1 MTSTLNK
8 DYREETDWLF
18 RQFPSYQ
25 QIGSK
30 AYKPTL
36 DNTKSLAQ
44 FADNPERALKF
55 VHVAGS
61 NGKGS
66 TCAMLASI
74 LTEAGYKVGLFTS
87 PHITDF
93 RERIRV
99 NGICIDKQSVV
110 DFIRGIKAHS
120 FDFDPSFFE
129 VSFVMALDYFKKQ
142 KCDICIIETGLGGR
156 LDATNIITPLV
167 SVITS
172 ISLEHTDILGNTLEE
187 IATEKAGIIKPHA
200 DVVVGK
206 IVNELTPIFTDRAKG
221 ENISIYFANEAKTN
235 YTAPLLGKHQ
245 QDNLMS
251 VDCTLHSLRKHGFS
265 IPENAIT
272 NGLLRLSQNTGFNGR
287 LQIVSDN
294 PTIIYDVSHNPDGIK
309 ASMKAIAELE
319 FEKLHIVYGTSQEK
333 DVEAILA
340 HFPLDARFYFT
351 EFSNER
357 TMEIEQLKAYIKQDQ
372 LVKSLFFS
380 SANEAL
386 KTAKEK
392 ANANDLILVIG
403 SFFLISDFF

>member
-1 MTSTLNK
+1 LTSTLNK